1 MRKFMQ
7 KYYFLGLILSII
19 SLGVQL
25 YNSVLSWYLTSLP
38 KSGYKTH
45 FFLLKNDTVLYY
57 MIEYVFLQEFAKK
70 SRKKIK
76 LRLDFVIFCLG

>member
-1 MRKFMQ
+1 MCFCSSMRKFIQ

-38 KSGYKTH
+38 KSGYKPQL
-45 FFLLKNDTVLYY
+45 FVKNDTVLYH
-57 MIEYVFLQEFAKK
+57 MIKYVFLQEYTKKTAKNK
-70 SRKKIK
+70 
-76 LRLDFVIFCLG
+76 VEA